1 MKDSPEL
8 VFTLPPQPA
17 RIDRDTKIKIYGS
30 TLSITRDKRVIWLLN
45 ELGLSYELVAYDL
58 FKAEHMRPEYL
69 RIHASGLIPAI
80 QIGEFYMLESVAIM
94 MLLADRFPESG
105 LAPLPDD
112 VDRPAYLQWLFYSAA
127 TWEPVVA
134 KLMHVVPGGTH
145 PDPDELQHQL
155 PIFDRYVITLEKMLE
170 SRDYLLARGFSVA
183 DMAMSFSLFDANYI
197 GLLDQYPILKRYYER
212 LAERPGFQAA
222 YTGSDYFEGVA
233 GWREAVAKLEQA
245 EAAERAQAEGK
256 RE

>member
-17 RIDRDTKIKIYGS
+17 RIDRDTKIKVYGS
-30 TLSITRDKRVIWLLN
+30 TLTITRDKRVIWLLN
-45 ELGLSYELVAYDL
+45 ELGLSYEFVRYDL
-58 FKAEHMRPEYL
+58 LKAEHMNPEYL

-80 QIGEFYMLESVAIM
+80 QVGEFYMLESVAIM

-112 VDRPAYLQWLFYSAA
+112 VERPAYLQWLFYCVG

-134 KLMHVVPGGTH
+134 KLMQVVPGGTI

-155 PIFDRYVITLEKMLE
+155 PVFDRYVIILEKILE
-170 SRDYLLARGFSVA
+170 RRDYLLERGFSVV
-183 DMAMSFSLFDANYI
+183 DMAMSFCLYDADYI
-197 GLLDQYPILKRYYER
+197 GLLDQYPILKRYYDR

-222 YTGSDYFEGVA
+222 YTGSDFFGDVA
-233 GWREAVAKLEQA
+233 RWREEVARLEQA
-245 EAAERAQAEGK
+245 EAAERAQAEGTS
-256 RE
+256 E